1 MAQEHINDDIFRRLD
16 AQDEKLDQL
25 VKDVAYMRGL
35 MDGQK
40 GAPIAA
46 GDSSSTVGSWMTKQ
60 NAITVALA
68 GLITTIGTVLTSI
81 FAGK

>member
-1 MAQEHINDDIFRRLD
+1 M
-16 AQDEKLDQL
+16 QDEKLDRL
-25 VKDVAYMRGL
+25 VEDVAYMRGL

-40 GAPIAA
+40 GAPIQEQ
-46 GDSSSTVGSWMTKQ
+46 SGSLMNKQ

-68 GLITTIGTVLTSI
+68 GLITTVGTVLTSI